1 MNEHEPG
8 TAIDVDARKAALEVL
23 ATLVNIK
30 KIAADRL
37 LRPAGV
43 PDPLIARFLRG
54 KDATTGEPLSKRQAG
69 SSILSELAQQGEDGA
84 IVRKLLNIAAAW
96 NSFELAQDEYKAR
109 AVVQKARELTGIL
122 AESEARERAERD
134 RVAGEVAA
142 RQKQERENVR
152 RKESALLLAQFEATA
167 GESDVQQRGYWL
179 EDLLNRLFVLHGIP
193 VIRGFRRN
201 AGAEQIDAAFEMDG
215 WHYIVECR
223 WRAKLAD
230 IRELDGLYGQ
240 IARSG
245 KQTMGL
251 FLSING
257 WSENVVPVI
266 KQNPNKSIILM
277 EGYDLRTVL
286 AQALDL
292 RRLLKAKL
300 SALNLEAE
308 PYFPV
313 TRLLG

>member
-8 TAIDVDARKAALEVL
+8 TAVDVDARKAALEVL
-23 ATLVNIK
+23 ATLVNVK

-69 SSILSELAQQGEDGA
+69 SSILSELAQHGEDGA
-84 IVRKLLNIAAAW
+84 IVRKLLNIAAEW

-122 AESEARERAERD
+122 AEADARERAERD

-142 RQKQERENVR
+142 RQKQERENAR
-152 RKESALLLAQFEATA
+152 RKETALLLAQFEATA
-167 GESDVQQRGYWL
+167 GESDQQQRGYWL

-257 WSENVVPVI
+257 WSEHVVPVI

-286 AQALDL
+286 AQPLDL
-292 RRLLKAKL
+292 RRLLTLATPTSERRAGKA
-300 SALNLEAE
+300 
-308 PYFPV
+308 
-313 TRLLG
+313 R

>member
-1 MNEHEPG
+1 
-8 TAIDVDARKAALEVL
+8 
-23 ATLVNIK
+23 
-30 KIAADRL
+30 
-37 LRPAGV
+37 
-43 PDPLIARFLRG
+43 
-54 KDATTGEPLSKRQAG
+54 
-69 SSILSELAQQGEDGA
+69 
-84 IVRKLLNIAAAW
+84 
-96 NSFELAQDEYKAR
+96 
-109 AVVQKARELTGIL
+109 
-122 AESEARERAERD
+122 
-134 RVAGEVAA
+134 
-142 RQKQERENVR
+142 
-152 RKESALLLAQFEATA
+152 
-167 GESDVQQRGYWL
+167 
-179 EDLLNRLFVLHGIP
+179 
-193 VIRGFRRN
+193 
-201 AGAEQIDAAFEMDG
+201 MDG

-230 IRELDGLYGQ
+230 IRELNGLYGQ

-257 WSENVVPVI
+257 WSEHVVPVI

-286 AQALDL
+286 AQPLDL